1 LCPAP
6 FDSKNPKLKQFK
18 ENYTMIKDTTA
29 TDYFA
34 FWDARI
40 NDFAGSIPLCGKRC
54 IEKVSI
60 NGTLVRFGQTII
72 SMSELQDFFDN
83 DELMMLGLV
92 ADTGELS
99 WEAAPSWEH
108 IVEAGELTLY
118 RVIDPSRRIPKTFKA
133 LPVNARLP
141 YATVECKS
149 NIDTET
155 HAELEAFKAD
165 ILKPD
170 YEIYFELADKS
181 GDVMKSGVCRQ
192 SFLERL
198 KAWANDIGGSFY
210 TEVVC

>member
-1 LCPAP
+1 
-6 FDSKNPKLKQFK
+6 
-18 ENYTMIKDTTA
+18 MIKDTTS

-40 NDFAGSIPLCGKRC
+40 KDSAGSMPLCGKRC

-99 WEAAPSWEH
+99 WEAPPSWEH
-108 IVEAGELTLY
+108 IIEAGDLTLY
-118 RVIDPSRRIPKTFKA
+118 RVVEPSKRIPKTFPA
-133 LPVNARLP
+133 FPVNSLLP

-149 NIDTET
+149 NIDGEAFT
-155 HAELEAFKAD
+155 ELEAFKAEM
-165 ILKPD
+165 LKPD
-170 YEIYFELADKS
+170 FEIYFELADKS
-181 GDVMKSGVCRQ
+181 GDVMRRGTCQQ
-192 SFLERL
+192 SFLEKL
-198 KAWANDIGGSFY
+198 KVWANDIGGSFY
-210 TEVVC
+210 TEAVC